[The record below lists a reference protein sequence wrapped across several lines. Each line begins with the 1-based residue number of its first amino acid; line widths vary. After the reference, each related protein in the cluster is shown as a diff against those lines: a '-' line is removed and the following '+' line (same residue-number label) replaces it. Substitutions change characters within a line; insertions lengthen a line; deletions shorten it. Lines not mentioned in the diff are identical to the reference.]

1 MLLGRLPSSNQ
12 ELSMER
18 KMKPIRNVLF
28 ASFLVVAAGAGS
40 IPSLAASWPD
50 RIVRIV
56 VASAPGGSMDLAARL
71 FAEQLTQRW
80 GRPVVIDN
88 RPGADGIIAVQ
99 ALLQANDGHTLLLAF
114 PGVVTV
120 VPLLHERLPYDPV
133 GDLVPI
139 SSIANDFLTV
149 AVTPALSIGSLDELV
164 KLAQTRPGRLN
175 WAAAPGAP
183 YLTFLE
189 FQRHAGVE
197 LAYVPYRSAVL
208 ALPDLM
214 TGQIQVVVTP
224 LSSALALARDGKLKL
239 LAVTTLQRQ
248 AAARELPT
256 ATEAGYPELTIEAPL
271 GLFGPKGMP
280 PDLRERVAA
289 DVQAVAVEP
298 TIIKRLEAVG
308 MVAKASKPAEY
319 AATLDAQRA
328 RWAALARAYGV
339 HPQK

>member
-1 MLLGRLPSSNQ
+1 
-12 ELSMER
+12 
-18 KMKPIRNVLF
+18 MKPIRNGL
-28 ASFLVVAAGAGS
+28 LAG
-40 IPSLAASWPD
+40 ILLAAAAAASVSMAAANWPE
-50 RIVRIV
+50 RNVRIV
-56 VASAPGGSMDLAARL
+56 VASAPGSSIDAAARL
-71 FAEQLTQRW
+71 FAEQLAQRW

-99 ALLQANDGHTLLLAF
+99 ALLQASDDHTLLLSF

-120 VPLLHERLPYDPV
+120 VPLLHEKLPYDPV

-149 AVTPALSIGSLDELV
+149 AVTPALSIESLDELI

-189 FQRHAGVE
+189 FQRRAGVE
-197 LAYVPYRSAVL
+197 LTYVPYRSSVL
-208 ALPDLM
+208 ALPDLV
-214 TGQIQVVVTP
+214 TNQIQVAVTP

-239 LAVTTLQRQ
+239 LAVTTLQRV

-271 GLFGPKGMP
+271 GLFGPKGTP
-280 PDLRERVAA
+280 PDLRERIAA
-289 DVQAVAVEP
+289 DVQAVAAEP
-298 TIIKRLEAVG
+298 TIIKQLEAVG
-308 MVAKASKPAEY
+308 MLAKASKPAEY

-328 RWAALARAYGV
+328 RWATLARAYGV

>member
-1 MLLGRLPSSNQ
+1 MTSICKGLLVCFL
-12 ELSMER
+12 L
-18 KMKPIRNVLF
+18 VF
-28 ASFLVVAAGAGS
+28 AAAGGVS
-40 IPSLAASWPD
+40 TAAADWPE
-50 RIVRIV
+50 RSVHMV
-56 VASAPGGSMDLAARL
+56 VPAAPGGSIDLAARL

-80 GRPVVIDN
+80 GRPVVVDN

-99 ALLQANDGHTLLLAF
+99 ALLQASDGHTLLLTF

-149 AVTPALSIGSLDELV
+149 AVTPALSIESLEGLV
-164 KLAQTRPGRLN
+164 KLARTQPGRLN

-189 FQRHAGVE
+189 FQRRARVE
-197 LAYVPYRSAVL
+197 LAYVPYRSPVL

-214 TGQIQVVVTP
+214 AGQIQVAVTP

-239 LAVTTLQRQ
+239 LVVTTPQRL
-248 AAARELPT
+248 AAAPEIP
-256 ATEAGYPELTIEAPL
+256 AADEAGYPELIIEAPL
-271 GLFGPKGMP
+271 GLFGPKGIS
-280 PDLRERVAA
+280 PDLRERIAA
-289 DVQAVAVEP
+289 DVQAVATEP
-298 TIIKRLEAVG
+298 TIIRQLEAIG
-308 MVAKASKPAEY
+308 MLAKASKPADY
-319 AATLDAQRA
+319 AAILLEQRA

-339 HPQK
+339 QPQK

>member
-1 MLLGRLPSSNQ
+1 MKSIRYGFLAGFLL
-12 ELSMER
+12 
-18 KMKPIRNVLF
+18 
-28 ASFLVVAAGAGS
+28 
-40 IPSLAASWPD
+40 LAAAVESVSAGNWPE
-50 RIVRIV
+50 RNVRIV
-56 VASAPGGSMDLAARL
+56 VASAPGSSIDAAARL
-71 FAEQLTQRW
+71 FAEQLAQRW

-99 ALLQANDGHTLLLAF
+99 ALLQASDDHTLLLAF

-120 VPLLHERLPYDPV
+120 VPLLHEKLPYDPI

-149 AVTPALSIGSLDELV
+149 AVSPSLSIESLDQLV
-164 KLAQTRPGRLN
+164 KLGQARPGRLN

-189 FQRHAGVE
+189 FQRRAGVE
-197 LAYVPYRSAVL
+197 LTYVPYRSSVL
-208 ALPDLM
+208 ALPDLV
-214 TGQIQVVVTP
+214 TNQIQVAVTP
-224 LSSALALARDGKLKL
+224 LSSALALARDGKLRL
-239 LAVTTLQRQ
+239 LAVTTLQRV

-271 GLFGPKGMP
+271 GLFGLKGMP
-280 PDLRERVAA
+280 SDLRERIAA
-289 DVQAVAVEP
+289 DVQAVADEP
-298 TIIKRLEAVG
+298 TIIRQLEAVG
-308 MVAKASKPAEY
+308 MLAKACKPAEY

-328 RWAALARAYGV
+328 RWAALARVHGM